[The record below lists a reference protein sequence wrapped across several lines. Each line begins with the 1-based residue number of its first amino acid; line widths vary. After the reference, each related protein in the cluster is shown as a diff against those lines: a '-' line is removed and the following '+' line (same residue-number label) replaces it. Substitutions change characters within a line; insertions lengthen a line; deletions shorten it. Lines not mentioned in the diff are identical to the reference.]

1 MMTSLII
8 DSTLKG
14 FVLLAIAVIIAA
26 ALYKTSS
33 ATWHLAW
40 PGSPACFGRCRNGN
54 RGLTFNAKNQQHWK
68 IDKVDLAEKKPT
80 STLQKGGKPVGE
92 SKLFD
97 LTSNTTVFRHAR

>member
-8 DSTLKG
+8 DCTLKG

-40 PGSPACFGRCRNGN
+40 PGLARPPALDG
-54 RGLTFNAKNQQHWK
+54 
-68 IDKVDLAEKKPT
+68 AEMVT
-80 STLQKGGKPVGE
+80 GV
-92 SKLFD
+92 
-97 LTSNTTVFRHAR
+97 

>member
-40 PGSPACFGRCRNGN
+40 PG
-54 RGLTFNAKNQQHWK
+54 
-68 IDKVDLAEKKPT
+68 LAWLARLLWT
-80 STLQKGGKPVGE
+80 VQKW
-92 SKLFD
+92 
-97 LTSNTTVFRHAR
+97 

>member
-40 PGSPACFGRCRNGN
+40 
-54 RGLTFNAKNQQHWK
+54 
-68 IDKVDLAEKKPT
+68 LARLLWTVKKWY
-80 STLQKGGKPVGE
+80 QG
-92 SKLFD
+92 FD
-97 LTSNTTVFRHAR
+97 V